1 MLCGHANPSVEE
13 LGGEIRSVRPRDG
26 VDAGVQREETEVRK
40 VPKRLK
46 DGPFQFSGKVDLTL
60 GPVAEAQPDDE
71 VSDVAGLNQSWHT
84 RLTSLSYMGERALR
98 KTTPQNRTVLNPDG
112 DLVVP
117 VVRVK
122 VRRVVILPPILL
134 APQEMLRITRD

>member
-1 MLCGHANPSVEE
+1 MLPRTVPVLQE
-13 LGGEIRSVRPRDG
+13 LGH
-26 VDAGVQREETEVRK
+26 
-40 VPKRLK
+40 VP
-46 DGPFQFSGKVDLTL
+46 LT
-60 GPVAEAQPDDE
+60 P
-71 VSDVAGLNQSWHT
+71 
-84 RLTSLSYMGERALR
+84 LSYVGERTLR
-98 KTTPQNRTVLNPDG
+98 ETAPQNRTVLNPDG